1 MADQKLKEYRASE
14 RVTDDDQDEL
24 AQYQVEFFSITQG
37 AADKSGKKKRRVR
50 TKCPWSVRG
59 H

>member
-24 AQYQVEFFSITQG
+24 AQYQVEFFSIAQG
-37 AADKSGKKKRRVR
+37 AADKSGKKNMKDKKNGK
-50 TKCPWSVRG
+50 T
-59 H
+59 